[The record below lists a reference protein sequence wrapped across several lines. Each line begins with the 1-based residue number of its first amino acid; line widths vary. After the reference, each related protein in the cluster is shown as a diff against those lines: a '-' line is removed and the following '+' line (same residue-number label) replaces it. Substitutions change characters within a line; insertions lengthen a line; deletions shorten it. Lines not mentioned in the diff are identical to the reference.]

1 MGVRQ
6 VGTEEVTGGE
16 LRGEGG
22 YGGEVIFGFRWSL
35 VEPEALG
42 SSARLRGSS
51 WWRWIGGGSSGC
63 DERHWIAAATELA
76 GDEEERTFPSIAGCG
91 RAMGVAW
98 GCLSD
103 RLSSGSL

>member
-16 LRGEGG
+16 LRGGGG

-42 SSARLRGSS
+42 SSARLRRSS
-51 WWRWIGGGSSGC
+51 WWRWIGRGRLGC
-63 DERHWIAAATELA
+63 DVFHRSSAAAELA
-76 GDEEERTFPSIAGCG
+76 GVGEDGLLRSIHC
-91 RAMGVAW
+91 
-98 GCLSD
+98 
-103 RLSSGSL
+103 

>member
-16 LRGEGG
+16 LRGGGG

-42 SSARLRGSS
+42 SSARLRG
-51 WWRWIGGGSSGC
+51 R
-63 DERHWIAAATELA
+63 
-76 GDEEERTFPSIAGCG
+76 
-91 RAMGVAW
+91 
-98 GCLSD
+98 
-103 RLSSGSL
+103 